1 MAATEVRGRIEPAA
15 AGTTGPDEEAEDEI
29 WHRLRISAKRAR
41 YAAEVCA
48 PLAGPAATG
57 LADQLTRL
65 TEALGRQQDA
75 AMASAV
81 LSRAARTPRIVAP
94 TAFALGR
101 LLGAQR
107 ARIAR
112 DRTAFPALWAQV
124 SEPEHRAWL
133 R

>member
-1 MAATEVRGRIEPAA
+1 M
-15 AGTTGPDEEAEDEI
+15 PDERAEDEI
-29 WHRLRISAKRAR
+29 WHRLRISAKRGR

-48 PLAGPAATG
+48 PLVGAPAAG
-57 LADQLTRL
+57 LAEQLTRL

-81 LSRAARTPRIVAP
+81 LSRAAQTPRIVAP

-107 ARIAR
+107 AQIAR
-112 DRTAFPALWAQV
+112 ARWSFPALWAQV
-124 SEPEHRAWL
+124 AEPEHRAWL
-133 R
+133 E